1 VSLEKQARRAL
12 RRAVFFR
19 LLSAFVATPAD
30 LFSWV
35 AGAFGWLAALCR
47 EAETALFY
55 FELDAARTYRNVT
68 GFDLGLAAGAEE
80 RYMGTRPGA
89 WEEAVKD
96 ASYGSFEAAAA
107 DMDEDDD

>member
-1 VSLEKQARRAL
+1 MSLEKTARRAL

-19 LLSAFVATPAD
+19 VLSAIVACPAD

-47 EAETALFY
+47 EAETAIFY
-55 FELDAARTYRNVT
+55 LELDAARAYRNVT
-68 GFDLGLAAGAEE
+68 GFDLGVATGAEE

-96 ASYGSFEAAAA
+96 EQFDSYEAAGEAL
-107 DMDEDDD
+107 DEDGD